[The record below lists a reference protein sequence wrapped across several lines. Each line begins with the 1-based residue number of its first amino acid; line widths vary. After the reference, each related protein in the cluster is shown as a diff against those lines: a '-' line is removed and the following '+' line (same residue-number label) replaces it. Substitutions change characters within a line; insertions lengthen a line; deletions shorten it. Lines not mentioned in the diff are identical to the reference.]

1 MAQITLDLPEDLLRE
16 LESRAEKSSKSISD
30 FIREELELRYLHRL
44 PERKRGDISDRP
56 EVQRAIRIQ
65 DESRRKHEGS
75 GYNATEFIRRMRNG
89 GH

>member
-44 PERKRGDISDRP
+44 PERKRGDNSDRP
-56 EVQRAIRIQ
+56 EVQRASRIQ
-65 DESRRKHEGS
+65 DESRRKHQGS
-75 GYNATEFIRRMRNG
+75 GYNAIEFIRRMRDG
-89 GH
+89 G

>member
-16 LESRAEKSSKSISD
+16 LESRAEKSGKSIPD
-30 FIREELELRYLHRL
+30 FVREELVLRYLHLL
-44 PERKRGDISDRP
+44 PERKRGDISYRP

-75 GYNATEFIRRMRNG
+75 GYNATGFIRRMRDG
-89 GH
+89 G